1 MRTKLGNIALWLL
14 MVVLVS
20 SPAFVST
27 AEAYYSAYGP
37 YYTYVYNPFG
47 YSPYFPAT
55 PEIVPYRGAQA
66 LLTTL
71 ALLGVLPTSST
82 TLYSTYSTPY
92 TSYTPYTTYYS
103 TPTPTPSY
111 STPSYTTTSSTSI
124 GLATALLI
132 GGSTS
137 TTTLLALG
145 I

>member
-1 MRTKLGNIALWLL
+1 MRAKIGKAALWLF
-14 MVVLVS
+14 MVVLIS

-27 AEAYYSAYGP
+27 ADAYYSASGP
-37 YYTYVYNPFG
+37 YYTYVYSPFG
-47 YSPYFPAT
+47 YSPYVPVP
-55 PEIVPYRGAQA
+55 PELIPYRGAQA

-82 TLYSTYSTPY
+82 TLYSTTPY
-92 TSYTPYTTYYS
+92 TSYTPYTTYS
-103 TPTPTPSY
+103 TPTPTPTYSY
-111 STPSYTTTSSTSI
+111 PTYTTSSTSI
-124 GLATALLI
+124 GIATALLL